1 MPGAHINE
9 DWCVIQVVDPATGR
23 EVADGEW
30 GNLTVTTLGRDNP
43 LIRYDLEE
51 AAALLREEC
60 TCGETTIRGLWGGRF
75 KDLLSSQGKRFQV
88 NELEK
93 ALRAVPDVAQPTLE
107 YQVVKPRSEDT
118 PLQIRV
124 ESTTTGDTADVARR
138 AAAAIKEQV
147 GIDADVQVLARDAL
161 PRSGYKATR
170 LVDD

>member
-1 MPGAHINE
+1 VP
-9 DWCVIQVVDPATGR
+9 
-23 EVADGEW
+23 DGEW

-93 ALRAVPDVAQPTLE
+93 ALRTIPEIAKPTLE
-107 YQVVKPRSEDT
+107 YQVVKPKQEDA
-118 PLQIRV
+118 PLKVRV
-124 ESTTTGDTADVARR
+124 ESTVTGDTAGVKGR
-138 AAAAIKEQV
+138 AEAAVKGELE
-147 GIDADVQVLARDAL
+147 IDTDIDVLARDTI

-170 LVDD
+170 LVDE

>member
-1 MPGAHINE
+1 
-9 DWCVIQVVDPATGR
+9 
-23 EVADGEW
+23 
-30 GNLTVTTLGRDNP
+30 VTTLGRDNP

-75 KDLLSSQGKRFQV
+75 KDLLASQGKRFQV

-93 ALRAVPDVAQPTLE
+93 ALRAIPEIAKPTLE
-107 YQVVKPRSEDT
+107 YQVVKPKDEQA
-118 PLQIRV
+118 PLRIRV
-124 ESTTTGDTADVARR
+124 ESTTAGDTEDVARK
-138 AAAAIKEQV
+138 ANAAINEEL
-147 GIDADVQVLARDAL
+147 GIDTDIEVLPRDAL